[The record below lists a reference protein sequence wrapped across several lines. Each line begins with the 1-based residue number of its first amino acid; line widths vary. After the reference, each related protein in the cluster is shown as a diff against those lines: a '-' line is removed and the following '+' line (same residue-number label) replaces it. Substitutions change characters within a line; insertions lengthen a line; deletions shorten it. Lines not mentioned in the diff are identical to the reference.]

1 MQMPIL
7 DKDERVFRDSYIFA
21 ADLKAINIDNVLV
34 NLFMLMRNDGARI
47 KLRLKQG
54 IFHEIKSLKLY
65 FKELESRQ
73 EVDGFSKYPEATES
87 WLRSSLVNMVNRGK
101 MKENVSSMR
110 PLHLESYRIRNQK
123 HTKDYFASDQVY
135 IMLSQRPEVMKAL
148 KDYLWIGW
156 DNASRKIVDNP
167 TLDVDTAGLLH
178 LIRLVEI
185 DTMSASTSRLSIPP
199 VLKDQANLFC
209 EDIMRLLAY
218 QNNIPRS
225 VFIDYLRILIGF
237 HLSLYFQKL
246 IYLLPLM
253 VKEGR
258 VDVDDH
264 WSQVVDMTD
273 KLDSIVSPLACADME
288 KTVNGMIDYVKASYK
303 ISTIRRIKM
312 YDSFVDNALQLI
324 KNPTPE
330 IDGAIN
336 YLLRKIYNNYKVNAK
351 TNEEIAEAEQNIKEL
366 QDYLKYEGSPLDQ
379 YVQCWMKVGSA
390 YQLKY
395 GRDFLDKASMK
406 NETSALI
413 IDGRSRKHPRRGAI
427 GSKLLEVLVQLLVLN
442 KKNDGGGFESRPL
455 SIRELAMAIRK
466 RYGLIIDGTDEPRF
480 KDADIKTHLAFKE
493 NMEALKN
500 KLRQIGFYTD
510 LSDASS
516 LQKIRPRYKFNA

>member
-1 MQMPIL
+1 MPIL
-7 DKDERVFRDSYIFA
+7 DKEERVFRDAYVFA
-21 ADLKAINIDNVLV
+21 ADLKSITLDNVLV
-34 NLFMLMRNDGARI
+34 NLFMLMRNNGARI

-54 IFHEIKSLKLY
+54 TFHEIKTLKKY
-65 FKELESRQ
+65 FKELENRN
-73 EVDGFSKYPEATES
+73 EVDGFSNYPEATES

-123 HTKDYFASDQVY
+123 QTRDYMASDQVY
-135 IMLSQRPEVMKAL
+135 IMLCQRPEVMKAL
-148 KDYLWIGW
+148 KDYLLIGW
-156 DNASRKIVDNP
+156 DNASKKIVDNP

-178 LIRLVEI
+178 LIKLVEI
-185 DTMSASTSRLSIPP
+185 DTMSASTAQLSIPP
-199 VLKDQANLFC
+199 LLKDQANLFC
-209 EDIMRLLAY
+209 DDILRLLAY

-246 IYLLPLM
+246 IYRLPKM

-258 VDVDDH
+258 VLDEDD

-288 KTVNGMIDYVKASYK
+288 KTINGMIDYVKASYK
-303 ISTIRRIKM
+303 ISTMRRVNM
-312 YDSFVDNALQLI
+312 FDCYVENALQLI
-324 KNPTPE
+324 KNPTAE
-330 IDGAIN
+330 TNAAISFM
-336 YLLRKIYNNYKVNAK
+336 LRKIYNNDKEKASSD
-351 TNEEIAEAEQNIKEL
+351 EERAEADQNIKDL
-366 QDYLKYEGSPLDQ
+366 QDYLKYEETPLDQ

-390 YQLKY
+390 YQIKY
-395 GRDFLDKASMK
+395 GMQFLDRASMK
-406 NETSALI
+406 NETSALM

-427 GSKLLEVLVQLLVLN
+427 GSKLLEVLVQLLVLQP
-442 KKNDGGGFESRPL
+442 KDGGFESKPL
-455 SIRELAMAIRK
+455 SIRELAAAIRE
-466 RYGLIIDGTDEPRF
+466 RYGLIIDGTNEPRF

-493 NMEALKN
+493 NMNALKN

-516 LQKIRPRYKFNA
+516 LQKIRPRYKFNS

>member
-1 MQMPIL
+1 MPIM
-7 DKDERVFRDSYIFA
+7 DKDERVFRDPYIFA
-21 ADLKAINIDNVLV
+21 TDLKSITLDNVLV
-34 NLFMLMRNDGARI
+34 NLFMLLRNNGARI

-54 IFHEIKSLKLY
+54 TFHEVKTLVKY
-65 FKELESRQ
+65 FKELESRE
-73 EVDGFSKYPEATES
+73 EVKGFSEHIDATES

-101 MKENVSSMR
+101 MKENVSSLR

-148 KDYLWIGW
+148 KDYLMIGW
-156 DNASRKIVDNP
+156 DNATRKIVDNP

-178 LIRLVEI
+178 LIKLVEI
-185 DTMSASTSRLSIPP
+185 DTMSASTAQLSIHP
-199 VLKDQANLFC
+199 VLSNQANLFC
-209 EDIMRLLAY
+209 EDVLRLLAY

-225 VFIDYLRILIGF
+225 VFIDYLRILVGF

-246 IYLLPLM
+246 IYLLPKM
-253 VKEGR
+253 VKEGCM
-258 VDVDDH
+258 DVDDN
-264 WSQVVDMTD
+264 WSQVVDLTD
-273 KLDSIVSPLACADME
+273 KLDSTISPIACADME
-288 KTVNGMIDYVKASYK
+288 KTLNGMINYVKASYK
-303 ISTIRRIKM
+303 ITTMRRISM
-312 YDSFVDNALQLI
+312 YDAYVDNALQMI
-324 KNPTPE
+324 KNPTDDVNAD
-330 IDGAIN
+330 IRSM
-336 YLLRKIYNNYKVNAK
+336 LRKIYNNYKANA
-351 TNEEIAEAEQNIKEL
+351 TTDEEIAEADQNIKEL
-366 QDYLKYEGSPLDQ
+366 QEYLKYEETPLDQ

-390 YQLKY
+390 YQIKY
-395 GRDFLDKASMK
+395 GRDFLDRASMK
-406 NETSALI
+406 NEPSALM

-427 GSKLLEVLVQLLVLN
+427 GSKLLEVLVQLLVLQP
-442 KKNDGGGFESRPL
+442 KDGGGFESKPL
-455 SIRELAMAIRK
+455 SIRQLAKAIRD

-493 NMEALKN
+493 NMDALKN

>member
-1 MQMPIL
+1 MPIL
-7 DKDERVFRDSYIFA
+7 DKEERVFRDAYVFA
-21 ADLKAINIDNVLV
+21 ADLKSITLDNVLV
-34 NLFMLMRNDGARI
+34 NLFMLMRNNGARI

-54 IFHEIKSLKLY
+54 TFHEIKTLKKY
-65 FKELESRQ
+65 FKELENRN
-73 EVDGFSKYPEATES
+73 EVDGFSNYPEATES

-123 HTKDYFASDQVY
+123 QTRDYMASDQVY
-135 IMLSQRPEVMKAL
+135 IMLCQRPEVMKAL
-148 KDYLWIGW
+148 KDYLLIGW
-156 DNASRKIVDNP
+156 DNASKKIVDNP

-178 LIRLVEI
+178 LIKLVEI
-185 DTMSASTSRLSIPP
+185 DTMSASTSQLSIPP
-199 VLKDQANLFC
+199 LLKDQANLFC
-209 EDIMRLLAY
+209 DDILRLLAY

-246 IYLLPLM
+246 IYRLPKM

-258 VDVDDH
+258 VLDEDD

-288 KTVNGMIDYVKASYK
+288 KTINGMIDYVKASYK
-303 ISTIRRIKM
+303 ISTMRRVNM
-312 YDSFVDNALQLI
+312 FDCYVENALQLI
-324 KNPTPE
+324 KNPTAE
-330 IDGAIN
+330 TNAAISFM
-336 YLLRKIYNNYKVNAK
+336 LRKIYNNYKEKASSD
-351 TNEEIAEAEQNIKEL
+351 EERAEADQNIKDL
-366 QDYLKYEGSPLDQ
+366 QDYLKYEETPLDQ

-390 YQLKY
+390 YQIKY
-395 GRDFLDKASMK
+395 GMQFLDRASMK
-406 NETSALI
+406 NETSALM

-427 GSKLLEVLVQLLVLN
+427 GSKLLEVLVQLLVLQP
-442 KKNDGGGFESRPL
+442 KDGGFESKPL
-455 SIRELAMAIRK
+455 SIRELAAAIRK
-466 RYGLIIDGTDEPRF
+466 RYGLIIDGTNESRF
-480 KDADIKTHLAFKE
+480 EDADIKTHLAFKE
-493 NMEALKN
+493 NMNALKN

-516 LQKIRPRYKFNA
+516 LQKIRPRYKFNS

>member
-1 MQMPIL
+1 MQVPIL
-7 DKDERVFRDSYIFA
+7 DKEERVFRDPYVFA
-21 ADLKAINIDNVLV
+21 ADLKSISLDNTLV
-34 NLFMLMRNDGARI
+34 NLFMLMRNNGARI

-54 IFHEIKSLKLY
+54 TFHEIKTLKNY
-65 FKELESRQ
+65 FKELENRD
-73 EVDGFSKYPEATES
+73 EVKGFTDYPEAMES

-101 MKENVSSMR
+101 AREVVSSMR

-123 HTKDYFASDQVY
+123 HTRDYQASDQVY
-135 IMLSQRPEVMKAL
+135 LMLNQRPEVMKAL
-148 KDYLWIGW
+148 KDYLLIGW

-185 DTMSASTSRLSIPP
+185 DTMSASTSQLSIPP
-199 VLKDQANLFC
+199 ILKDQADCFC
-209 EDIMRLLAY
+209 DDIMRLLAY
-218 QNNIPRS
+218 QYNIPRS

-246 IYLLPLM
+246 ISRLPLI

-258 VDVDDH
+258 LDVDDH

-273 KLDSIVSPLACADME
+273 KLESIVSPLACADME
-288 KTVNGMIDYVKASYK
+288 KTVNGMIDYIKASYK
-303 ISTIRRIKM
+303 ITTMRRVSD
-312 YDSFVDNALQLI
+312 YDSYVENALTMI
-324 KNPTPE
+324 KEPTPE
-330 IDGAIN
+330 INAALS
-336 YLLRKIYNNYKVNAK
+336 YMLKRVYNNYKEKA
-351 TNEEIAEAEQNIKEL
+351 TTDEEKAEADQNIQEL
-366 QDYLKYEGSPLDQ
+366 KDYLKYEESPLDK

-390 YQLKY
+390 YQIKY
-395 GRDFLDKASMK
+395 GIQFLDKASMK
-406 NETSALI
+406 NETSALM

-442 KKNDGGGFESRPL
+442 PKDGGGFESRPL
-455 SIRELAMAIRK
+455 SIRELAAAIK
-466 RYGLIIDGTDEPRF
+466 ERYGLIIDGTDEPRF

-493 NMEALKN
+493 NMNALKN

>member
-1 MQMPIL
+1 MLTPIL
-7 DKDERVFRDSYIFA
+7 DKEERVFRDPYVFA
-21 ADLKAINIDNVLV
+21 ADLKAINLDNVLV
-34 NLFMLMRNDGARI
+34 NLFMLMRNNGARI
-47 KLRLKQG
+47 KLKLKQG
-54 IFHEIKSLKLY
+54 TYHEIKTLKKY
-65 FKELESRQ
+65 FKELENRQ
-73 EVDGFSKYPEATES
+73 EVEGFSDYPDATES

-123 HTKDYFASDQVY
+123 QTRDYMASDQVY
-135 IMLSQRPEVMKAL
+135 IMLCQRPEVMKAL
-148 KDYLWIGW
+148 KDYLLIGW
-156 DNASRKIVDNP
+156 DNASKKIVDNP

-185 DTMSASTSRLSIPP
+185 DTMSASTSQLSIPP
-199 VLKDQANLFC
+199 ILKDQAGCFC
-209 EDIMRLLAY
+209 DDIMRLLAY
-218 QNNIPRS
+218 QYNIPRS

-246 IYLLPLM
+246 ISRLPII

-258 VDVDDH
+258 LDVDDH

-288 KTVNGMIDYVKASYK
+288 KTVNGMIDYIKASYK
-303 ISTIRRIKM
+303 ITTMRRVSD
-312 YDSFVDNALQLI
+312 YDSYVENALMMI
-324 KNPTPE
+324 KNPTQE
-330 IDGAIN
+330 INAALS
-336 YLLRKIYNNYKVNAK
+336 YMLKRVYNNYKEKA
-351 TNEEIAEAEQNIKEL
+351 TTDEEKAEADQNIKEL
-366 QDYLKYEGSPLDQ
+366 KDYLKYEETPLDKF
-379 YVQCWMKVGSA
+379 VQCWMKVGST
-390 YQLKY
+390 YQIKY
-395 GRDFLDKASMK
+395 GIQFLDRASMK
-406 NETSALI
+406 NETSALM

-427 GSKLLEVLVQLLVLN
+427 GSKLLEVLVQLLVL
-442 KKNDGGGFESRPL
+442 KPKEGGGFESRPL
-455 SIRELAMAIRK
+455 SIRELANAIK
-466 RYGLIIDGTDEPRF
+466 ERYGLIIDGTDEPRF

-493 NMEALKN
+493 NMNALKN

>member
-1 MQMPIL
+1 M
-7 DKDERVFRDSYIFA
+7 DKDERVFRDPYIFA
-21 ADLKAINIDNVLV
+21 TDLKSITLDNVLV
-34 NLFMLMRNDGARI
+34 NLFMLLRNNGARI

-54 IFHEIKSLKLY
+54 TFHEVKTLVKY
-65 FKELESRQ
+65 FKELESRE
-73 EVDGFSKYPEATES
+73 EVKGFSEHIDATES

-101 MKENVSSMR
+101 MKENVSSLR

-148 KDYLWIGW
+148 KDYLMIGW
-156 DNASRKIVDNP
+156 DNATRKIVDNP

-178 LIRLVEI
+178 LIKLVEI
-185 DTMSASTSRLSIPP
+185 DTMSASTAQLSIPP
-199 VLKDQANLFC
+199 VLNNQANLFC
-209 EDIMRLLAY
+209 EDVLRLLAY

-225 VFIDYLRILIGF
+225 VFIDYLRILVGF

-246 IYLLPLM
+246 IYLLPKM
-253 VKEGR
+253 VKEGCM
-258 VDVDDH
+258 DVDDN
-264 WSQVVDMTD
+264 WSQVVDLTD
-273 KLDSIVSPLACADME
+273 KLDSTISPIACADME
-288 KTVNGMIDYVKASYK
+288 KTLNGMINYVKASYK
-303 ISTIRRIKM
+303 ITTMRRISM
-312 YDSFVDNALQLI
+312 YDAYVDNALQMI
-324 KNPTPE
+324 KNPTDDVNAD
-330 IDGAIN
+330 IRSM
-336 YLLRKIYNNYKVNAK
+336 LRKIYNNYKANAK
-351 TNEEIAEAEQNIKEL
+351 TDEEIAEADQNIKEL
-366 QDYLKYEGSPLDQ
+366 QEYLKYEETPLDQ

-390 YQLKY
+390 YQIKY
-395 GRDFLDKASMK
+395 GRDFLDRASMK
-406 NETSALI
+406 NEPSALM

-427 GSKLLEVLVQLLVLN
+427 GSKLLEVLVQLLVLQP
-442 KKNDGGGFESRPL
+442 KDGGGFESKPL
-455 SIRELAMAIRK
+455 SIRQLAKAIRD

-493 NMEALKN
+493 NMDALKN

>member
-1 MQMPIL
+1 MKMPIL
-7 DKDERVFRDSYIFA
+7 DKEERVFRDSYIFA
-21 ADLKAINIDNVLV
+21 ADLKAITLDNVLV
-34 NLFMLMRNDGARI
+34 NLFMLMRNNGARI

-54 IFHEIKSLKLY
+54 TFHEIKTLKKY
-65 FKELESRQ
+65 FKELENRD
-73 EVDGFSKYPEATES
+73 EVKGFSDYPEATES

-123 HTKDYFASDQVY
+123 QTRDYMASDQVY
-135 IMLSQRPEVMKAL
+135 IMLCQRPEVMKAL
-148 KDYLWIGW
+148 KDYLLIGW
-156 DNASRKIVDNP
+156 DNASKKIVDNP

-185 DTMSASTSRLSIPP
+185 DTMSASTSQLSIPP
-199 VLKDQANLFC
+199 VLKDQADLFC
-209 EDIMRLLAY
+209 DDILRLLAY
-218 QNNIPRS
+218 QSNIPRS
-225 VFIDYLRILIGF
+225 VFIDYLRIIIGF

-246 IYLLPLM
+246 IYRLPKM
-253 VKEGR
+253 IKEGCL
-258 VDVDDH
+258 DVEDN

-288 KTVNGMIDYVKASYK
+288 KTINGMIDYVKASYK
-303 ISTIRRIKM
+303 ISTMRRVNM
-312 YDSFVDNALQLI
+312 YDCYVENALQMI
-324 KNPTPE
+324 KNPTVE
-330 IDGAIN
+330 TNAAISFM
-336 YLLRKIYNNYKVNAK
+336 LRKVYNHYMEKAS
-351 TNEEIAEAEQNIKEL
+351 TDEEKAEADQSIKEL
-366 QDYLKYEGSPLDQ
+366 QEYLKYEETPLDK

-395 GRDFLDKASMK
+395 GRDFLDRASMK
-406 NETSALI
+406 NETSALM

-427 GSKLLEVLVQLLVLN
+427 GSKLLEVLVQLLVLQP
-442 KKNDGGGFESRPL
+442 KESGGFESKPL
-455 SIRELAMAIRK
+455 SIRELAAAIRK

-493 NMEALKN
+493 NMNALKN

>member
-1 MQMPIL
+1 MLTPIL
-7 DKDERVFRDSYIFA
+7 DKEERVFRDSYVFA
-21 ADLKAINIDNVLV
+21 ADLKAINLDNVLV
-34 NLFMLMRNDGARI
+34 NLFMLMRNNGARI
-47 KLRLKQG
+47 KLKLKQG
-54 IFHEIKSLKLY
+54 TYHEIKTLKKY
-65 FKELESRQ
+65 FKELENRQ
-73 EVDGFSKYPEATES
+73 EVEGFSEYPDATES
-87 WLRSSLVNMVNRGK
+87 WLRSSLINMVNRGK

-123 HTKDYFASDQVY
+123 QTRDYMASDQVY
-135 IMLSQRPEVMKAL
+135 IMLNQRPEVMKAL
-148 KDYLWIGW
+148 KDYLLIGW
-156 DNASRKIVDNP
+156 DNATRKIVDNP

-185 DTMSASTSRLSIPP
+185 DTMSASTSQLSIPP
-199 VLKDQANLFC
+199 ILKDQADCFC
-209 EDIMRLLAY
+209 DDIMRLLAY
-218 QNNIPRS
+218 QYNIPRS

-246 IYLLPLM
+246 ISRLPLI

-258 VDVDDH
+258 LDVDDH

-273 KLDSIVSPLACADME
+273 KLESVVSPLACADME
-288 KTVNGMIDYVKASYK
+288 KTVNGMIDYIKASYK
-303 ISTIRRIKM
+303 ITTMRRVSD
-312 YDSFVDNALQLI
+312 YDSYVENALNMI
-324 KNPTPE
+324 KEPTSE
-330 IDGAIN
+330 INAALS
-336 YLLRKIYNNYKVNAK
+336 YMLKRVYNNYKEKA
-351 TNEEIAEAEQNIKEL
+351 TTDEEKAEADQNIQEL
-366 QDYLKYEGSPLDQ
+366 KDYLKYEETPLDK

-390 YQLKY
+390 YQIKY
-395 GRDFLDKASMK
+395 GIQFLDRASMK
-406 NETSALI
+406 NETSALM

-442 KKNDGGGFESRPL
+442 PKEGGGFESRPL
-455 SIRELAMAIRK
+455 SIRELAAAIK
-466 RYGLIIDGTDEPRF
+466 ERYGLIIDGTDEPRF

-493 NMEALKN
+493 NMNALKN

>member
-7 DKDERVFRDSYIFA
+7 DKEERVFRDPYVFA
-21 ADLKAINIDNVLV
+21 ADLKAITLDNVLV
-34 NLFMLMRNDGARI
+34 NLFILMRNNGARI

-54 IFHEIKSLKLY
+54 TFHEIKSLKEY
-65 FKELESRQ
+65 FKVLEDRQ
-73 EVDGFSKYPEATES
+73 ETHGFVEFPDATES
-87 WLRSSLVNMVNRGK
+87 WLRSSLVNMVYRGK
-101 MKENVSSMR
+101 AKENVTSMR

-123 HTKDYFASDQVY
+123 HTRDYSTSDQVY
-135 IMLSQRPEVMKAL
+135 IMLNQRPEVLKAL
-148 KDYLWIGW
+148 KDYLLIGW
-156 DNASRKIVDNP
+156 DNASRKIVNNP

-185 DTMSASTSRLSIPP
+185 DTMSASTSQLSIPP

-209 EDIMRLLAY
+209 EDVMRLLAY

-237 HLSLYFQKL
+237 HLSLYFQHL
-246 IYLLPLM
+246 IYLLPKM
-253 VKEGR
+253 VKEGIIE
-258 VDVDDH
+258 VEDN

-273 KLDSIVSPLACADME
+273 KLDSIVSPIACADME
-288 KTVNGMIDYVKASYK
+288 KTINGLIDYVKASYK
-303 ISTIRRIKM
+303 IKTMRRLSM
-312 YDSFVDNALQLI
+312 YDTYVENALEMI
-324 KNPTPE
+324 KNPT
-330 IDGAIN
+330 DDIN
-336 YLLRKIYNNYKVNAK
+336 ADIRSMLRKIYNNYKENAI
-351 TNEEIAEAEQNIKEL
+351 TDEERAEADQNIKEL
-366 QDYLKYEGSPLDQ
+366 QDYLKYEESPLDQ

-390 YQLKY
+390 YQIKY
-395 GRDFLDKASMK
+395 GIQFLDRASMK
-406 NETSALI
+406 NEPSALM

-427 GSKLLEVLVQLLVLN
+427 GSKLLEVLVQLLVLQP
-442 KKNDGGGFESRPL
+442 KEGGGFESKPL
-455 SIRELAMAIRK
+455 SIRQLAKAIRE

-493 NMEALKN
+493 NMNALKN

>member
-1 MQMPIL
+1 MPIL
-7 DKDERVFRDSYIFA
+7 DKEERVFRDAYVFA
-21 ADLKAINIDNVLV
+21 ADLKSITLDNVLV
-34 NLFMLMRNDGARI
+34 NLFMLMRNNGARI

-54 IFHEIKSLKLY
+54 TFHEIKTLKKY
-65 FKELESRQ
+65 FKELENRN
-73 EVDGFSKYPEATES
+73 EVDGFSNYPEATES

-123 HTKDYFASDQVY
+123 QTRDYMASDQVY
-135 IMLSQRPEVMKAL
+135 IMLCQRPEVMKAL
-148 KDYLWIGW
+148 KDYLLIGW
-156 DNASRKIVDNP
+156 DNASKKIVDNP

-178 LIRLVEI
+178 LIKLVEI
-185 DTMSASTSRLSIPP
+185 DTMSASTAQLSIPP
-199 VLKDQANLFC
+199 LLKDQANLFC
-209 EDIMRLLAY
+209 DDILRLLAY

-246 IYLLPLM
+246 IYRLPKM

-258 VDVDDH
+258 VLDEDD

-288 KTVNGMIDYVKASYK
+288 KTINGMIDYVKASYK
-303 ISTIRRIKM
+303 ISTMRRVNM
-312 YDSFVDNALQLI
+312 FDCYVENALQLI
-324 KNPTPE
+324 KNPTAE
-330 IDGAIN
+330 TNAAISFM
-336 YLLRKIYNNYKVNAK
+336 LRKIYNNYKEKASSD
-351 TNEEIAEAEQNIKEL
+351 EERAEADQNIKDL
-366 QDYLKYEGSPLDQ
+366 QDYLKYEETPLDQ

-390 YQLKY
+390 YQIKY
-395 GRDFLDKASMK
+395 GMQFLDRASMK
-406 NETSALI
+406 NETSALM

-427 GSKLLEVLVQLLVLN
+427 GSKLLEVLVQLLVLQP
-442 KKNDGGGFESRPL
+442 KDGGFESKPL
-455 SIRELAMAIRK
+455 SIRELAAAIRK
-466 RYGLIIDGTDEPRF
+466 RYGLIIDGTNESRF
-480 KDADIKTHLAFKE
+480 EDADIKTHLAFKE
-493 NMEALKN
+493 NMNALKN

-516 LQKIRPRYKFNA
+516 LQKIRPRYKFNS